1 MADLEEQLSDE
12 EKTKSVLNFEDF
24 ESRGPG
30 KLANFFK

>member
-12 EKTKSVLNFEDF
+12 EKTKSVLNEDF

-30 KLANFFK
+30 KLANFLK